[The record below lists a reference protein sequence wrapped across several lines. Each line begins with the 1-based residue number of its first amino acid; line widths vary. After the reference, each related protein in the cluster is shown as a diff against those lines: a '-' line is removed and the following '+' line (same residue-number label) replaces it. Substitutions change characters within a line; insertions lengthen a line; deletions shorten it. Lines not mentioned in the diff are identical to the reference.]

1 MLAPHQIYMT
11 ERDSGEMLYNST
23 ETIIQWRLHCALVY
37 CNISFKIMNLHE
49 SIPPLIPDCLVK
61 LLCCIIYYRDGQA
74 LDPLYLYILKFTYAC
89 DVFDT
94 PG

>member
-49 SIPPLIPDCLVK
+49 KHSFVDTRLPCETAVLYH
-61 LLCCIIYYRDGQA
+61 LL
-74 LDPLYLYILKFTYAC
+74 
-89 DVFDT
+89 
-94 PG
+94 